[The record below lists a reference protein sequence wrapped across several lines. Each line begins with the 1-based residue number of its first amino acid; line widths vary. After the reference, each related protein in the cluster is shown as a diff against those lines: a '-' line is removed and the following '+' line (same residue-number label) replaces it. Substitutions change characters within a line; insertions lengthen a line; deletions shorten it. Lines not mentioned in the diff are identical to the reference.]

1 MAVVKLGKPVKSNL
15 GGDNGAMAYII
26 NPAKTDGGRLVS
38 SNYERTRTDHDA
50 LAEGMLDDNR
60 RSPKGIRK
68 NSRLA
73 YHIKLSFSP
82 DDPVTPERV
91 HELGVEFARRIT
103 GGEYKFVVATHTDRH
118 HLHDHIM
125 VCAASQYGKHLK
137 AELPKDIIDQWRA
150 VSDEICRR
158 EGLSVVFNPVVE
170 EQTRKMRGGTTAAG
184 DAETPPARDPERV
197 DEAPMRSANEP
208 EATSRKASG
217 GEPLERRY
225 GMSMEEIYASAKGLG
240 VKDRLRMLIDLTS
253 STAENFEDWRDML
266 DIRGVGVEVR
276 GRHLTYTLKDTGF
289 KVRDEKL
296 GQAYD
301 MTNIMAGLAHTP
313 VIPITFNRRLVAKQ
327 TRKTVTVW
335 LPGTHR
341 KKKITFDAKRLVDD
355 GGSTLR
361 AFLPRDRDQII
372 LDPSNRYAGKTPTT
386 GLYQWFGEPT
396 SRLEPQT
403 TPERLPLR
411 RGEGAERGDPMD
423 PPRGRRRRQGTQ
435 SAAREGTRIARRT
448 PVRRHR
454 IARRDPTGR
463 PRPRGRDA
471 RRDGTPRGPV
481 RPVRGRAV
489 RHRTGDPHDPRPRAD
504 GDRTART
511 AAAAQAWT
519 VHLNRPRKHH
529 PTNRKETAMPIEEQA
544 EEKIQ
549 NVVQTIITGGARLML
564 RIPKGV
570 AMALLR
576 SGMKLAKTGV
586 HAAGETVKNKIDSGE
601 MSEKRLQRKKDGD
614 LHELQ
619 LDDSTM
625 REVQRSLKTAGIDY
639 HPERTDQGQFIL
651 HFAGRDED
659 HIRAAVQRAFRNMGL
674 DVADE
679 DFTVEQQTE
688 QQERTTEQ
696 TRSEPETPA
705 RDTPVE
711 PEAKPMPT
719 QRIAWDFVDP

>member
-1 MAVVKLGKPVKSNL
+1 MAVVKLGRPVKSNL
-15 GGDNGAMAYII
+15 GGPNGAMAYII

-38 SNYERTRTDHDA
+38 SNYERTRTDYDA
-50 LAEGMLDDNR
+50 LAEGMLNDNED
-60 RSPKGIRK
+60 SPKGIQE

-82 DDPVTPERV
+82 DDPVTPEKV
-91 HELGVEFARRIT
+91 HELGMEFARRIT
-103 GGEYKFVVATHTDRH
+103 GDEYKFVVATHTDRH

-125 VCAASQYGKHLK
+125 VCAASRYGEHLK
-137 AELPKDIIDQWRA
+137 AHLPQDIIDQWRA

-170 EQTRKMRGGTTAAG
+170 EQTRKMRDGTTAEG
-184 DAETPPARDPERV
+184 DDGTSPARDPKYV
-197 DEAPMRSANEP
+197 DEASVRSANEP
-208 EATSRKASG
+208 ESTARKASG

-289 KVRDEKL
+289 KVRDAKL

-411 RGEGAERGDPMD
+411 YGVSPAQQRWYQAQARRLDRLAGEAKALNAAIRWTRLAGGDSAKGLRLLRGKVRESHDELQAAVIALHDAIQQGDPDLVAETRGEMERREAQCDRYED
-423 PPRGRRRRQGTQ
+423 ELSAIEREIHTTRDREQTETEQRERQQQHKRGR
-435 SAAREGTRIARRT
+435 SI
-448 PVRRHR
+448 
-454 IARRDPTGR
+454 
-463 PRPRGRDA
+463 
-471 RRDGTPRGPV
+471 
-481 RPVRGRAV
+481 
-489 RHRTGDPHDPRPRAD
+489 
-504 GDRTART
+504 
-511 AAAAQAWT
+511 
-519 VHLNRPRKHH
+519 
-529 PTNRKETAMPIEEQA
+529 
-544 EEKIQ
+544 
-549 NVVQTIITGGARLML
+549 
-564 RIPKGV
+564 
-570 AMALLR
+570 
-576 SGMKLAKTGV
+576 
-586 HAAGETVKNKIDSGE
+586 
-601 MSEKRLQRKKDGD
+601 
-614 LHELQ
+614 
-619 LDDSTM
+619 
-625 REVQRSLKTAGIDY
+625 
-639 HPERTDQGQFIL
+639 
-651 HFAGRDED
+651 
-659 HIRAAVQRAFRNMGL
+659 
-674 DVADE
+674 
-679 DFTVEQQTE
+679 
-688 QQERTTEQ
+688 
-696 TRSEPETPA
+696 
-705 RDTPVE
+705 
-711 PEAKPMPT
+711 
-719 QRIAWDFVDP
+719 